1 MRWALSARI
10 AAAELRGGVRGFRLF
25 LLCLAVGVAAIAASG
40 SVSAAFR
47 TGLEREQR
55 AILGGDLMLSLQQ
68 RGPSEEQRALL
79 AGFGALSESRA
90 TRTMAAR
97 ADGPDAVR
105 RLVEVRGVD
114 GAHPLEG
121 AVTLAPA
128 MALAE
133 ATGQREGVW
142 GAAAE
147 PALLQA
153 LGAKVGDRIAL
164 PFGVVEIRAEIV
176 SEPDALGRGFAFA
189 PRLLTALEAFQPLN
203 LGQPGSLYSS
213 ALRLKLSPG
222 QSLAEA
228 KAAFAA
234 AFPEYANALRDRAR
248 SADGLETLLE
258 RLELFLSCVGFAA
271 LLAGGLGV
279 RGAVAGYL
287 EGRRGSIAVL
297 KTLGASAGDVRL
309 AYGLQIAA
317 LAGLGALIGV
327 ALGAAT
333 PFLIAQFYGAALPIP
348 IALSVYPQPLAAAA
362 AAGLLAAAAFAIWP
376 LGAARA
382 TPPTELFRGGLGLG
396 RTPWLEQAGGIVA
409 LGALAAVFAVTSP
422 DPLFAAALCAGA
434 LVAFVFFYGLGKLAQ
449 RLAGAAAHGASGPF
463 RLALSGIG
471 GPGSLAPAALP
482 ALGLGLALLA
492 GLGQVQSNLVAQ
504 VRETAPARAPS
515 ILFTEIPADRAL
527 AFDETVQRAL
537 GGPADPEDYA
547 RAPLLTVRVT
557 AINGAPIDPARV
569 TPSERW
575 VVENEIGATYLT
587 AAPAKAGLTAGRWW
601 PDSYAGP
608 LLVSLEEDAARGI
621 GVGVGDRVTFQVLG
635 APMDAEVTSLR
646 KVDWSGFGANFAA
659 IFSPGPLDAA
669 AARNYAIGRF
679 TPDQE
684 EAITRALAQDFP
696 TVGVVR
702 VRDALAA
709 AGDLFESLAL
719 AVQAVAAV
727 ALLAGGAAVAGALA
741 AGARRRLYEAAILKT
756 LGATRGQILAAFG
769 LEQALAGLAAAV
781 LGAGLGLLAAYGAVV
796 QALEAD
802 WRLDLALA
810 ASITGG
816 CLAAF
821 TLAGLVAGWAAL
833 GRSPARV
840 LAARE

>member
-1 MRWALSARI
+1 MRLALSGRI
-10 AAAELRGGVRGFRLF
+10 AAAELRGGLRGFRLF

-68 RGPSEEQRALL
+68 RTPSDAQRALL
-79 AGFGALSESRA
+79 DRYGDLSESRA

-97 ADGPDAVR
+97 ADAPDAVR

-121 AVTLAPA
+121 AVALRPALPLAA
-128 MALAE
+128 AFA
-133 ATGQREGVW
+133 QRDGVW

-153 LGAKVGDRIAL
+153 LGVRVGDRVAL
-164 PFGVVEIRAEIV
+164 PFGVVEIRAEIA

-189 PRLLTALEAFQPLN
+189 PRLLTALDAFGPLN
-203 LGQPGSLYSS
+203 LGQPGSLYTS
-213 ALRLKLSPG
+213 ALRLKLAPG
-222 QSLAEA
+222 QSLTAA
-228 KAAFAA
+228 KAAFEK
-234 AFPEYANALRDRAR
+234 AFPEDRTALRDRAR
-248 SADGLETLLE
+248 AADGLETLLE

-297 KTLGASAGDVRL
+297 KTLGASAGDIRL

-333 PFLIAQFYGAALPIP
+333 PFVIAQVFGAALPIP
-348 IALSVYPQPLAAAA
+348 IALSVYPEPLWAAA
-362 AAGLLAAAAFAIWP
+362 AAGLLAAAAFALWP

-382 TPPTELFRGGLGLG
+382 TAPTELFRGGLGLG
-396 RTPWLEQAGGIVA
+396 RTPFLEQAA
-409 LGALAAVFAVTSP
+409 GALALLGLATVFALTSP
-422 DPLFAAALCAGA
+422 DPVFAAALCAGA
-434 LVAFVFFYGLGKLAQ
+434 LVAFVGFYGLGKAAQ
-449 RLAGAAAHGASGPF
+449 WLAGALAHRASGPW
-463 RLALSGIG
+463 RLALAGVG

-492 GLGQVQSNLVAQ
+492 GLGQVQSNLVTQ
-504 VRETAPARAPS
+504 VRDTAPARAPS
-515 ILFTEIPADRAL
+515 ILFTEIPADRAT
-527 AFDETVQRAL
+527 AFDQTVARAL

-547 RAPLLTVRVT
+547 RAPILTVRVS
-557 AINGAPIDPARV
+557 AINGAPVDPARV

-575 VVENEIGATYLT
+575 VVENEIGATYL
-587 AAPAKAGLTAGRWW
+587 ADAPANAGLTAGRWW
-601 PDSYAGP
+601 PERYAGP

-621 GVGVGDRVTFQVLG
+621 GVDVGDRLTFQVLG
-635 APMDAEVTSLR
+635 APMEAEVASLR

-679 TPDQE
+679 TPAQE
-684 EAITRALAQDFP
+684 EAITRALAADFQ

-727 ALLAGGAAVAGALA
+727 ALLAGAAAVAGALA
-741 AGARRRLYEAAILKT
+741 SGARRRLYDAAILKT
-756 LGATRGQILAAFG
+756 LGATRSQILAAFG

-781 LGAGLGLLAAYGAVV
+781 LGAGLGLAAAYGAVV

-810 ASITGG
+810 AGITGG

-821 TLAGLVAGWAAL
+821 TLAGLLAGWAAL

>member
-1 MRWALSARI
+1 MRLALAGRI
-10 AAAELRGGVRGFRLF
+10 AAAELRGGLRGFRLF

-68 RGPSEEQRALL
+68 RTPSAEQRALL
-79 AGFGALSESRA
+79 DRYGDLSESRA
-90 TRTMAAR
+90 TRTMASR
-97 ADGPDAVR
+97 AEAPDAVR

-114 GAHPLEG
+114 KAHPLEG
-121 AVTLAPA
+121 VVVLRPA
-128 MALAE
+128 LPLAE
-133 ATGQREGVW
+133 AFAQRDGVW

-153 LGAKVGDRIAL
+153 LGVRVGDRVAL
-164 PFGVVEIRAEIV
+164 PFGVVEIRAEII

-189 PRLLTALEAFQPLN
+189 PRLLTALDAFAPLN
-203 LGQPGSLYSS
+203 LGQPGSLYTS
-213 ALRLKLSPG
+213 ALRLKLAPG
-222 QSLAEA
+222 QSLPAA
-228 KAAFAA
+228 KAAFEK
-234 AFPEYANALRDRAR
+234 AFPEDGTALRDRAR

-297 KTLGASAGDVRL
+297 KTLGASAGDIRL

-317 LAGLGALIGV
+317 LASLGALIGV

-333 PFLIAQFYGAALPIP
+333 PFLIAQVFGAALPIP
-348 IALSVYPQPLAAAA
+348 IALSVYPQPLWAAA
-362 AAGLLAAAAFAIWP
+362 AAGLLAAAAFALWP

-382 TPPTELFRGGLGLG
+382 TAPTELFRGGLGLG
-396 RTPWLEQAGGIVA
+396 RTPWLEQAAGVA
-409 LGALAAVFAVTSP
+409 ALLALAGVFALTSP
-422 DPLFAAALCAGA
+422 DPVFAAALCGGA
-434 LVAFVFFYGLGKLAQ
+434 LAAFVAFYGLGKAAQ
-449 RLAGAAAHGASGPF
+449 RVAGALAHRASGSM
-463 RLALSGIG
+463 RLALSGVG

-492 GLGQVQSNLVAQ
+492 GLGQVQSNLVTQ
-504 VRETAPARAPS
+504 VRDTAPARAPS
-515 ILFTEIPADRAL
+515 ILFTEIPADRAI
-527 AFDETVQRAL
+527 AFDQTVERAL

-547 RAPLLTVRVT
+547 RAPILTVRVS

-575 VVENEIGATYLT
+575 VVENEIGATYLG
-587 AAPAKAGLTAGRWW
+587 APPANANLTAGGWW
-601 PDSYAGP
+601 PEGYAGP

-621 GVGVGDRVTFQVLG
+621 GVGIGDRVTFQVLG
-635 APMDAEVTSLR
+635 APMEAEVTSLR
-646 KVDWSGFGANFAA
+646 TVDWSGFGANFAA

-679 TPDQE
+679 TPEQE
-684 EAITRALAQDFP
+684 EAITRALAAEFA

-727 ALLAGGAAVAGALA
+727 ALLAGAAAVAGALA
-741 AGARRRLYEAAILKT
+741 SGARRRLYDAAILKT
-756 LGATRGQILAAFG
+756 LGATRGQILTAFG

-781 LGAGLGLLAAYGAVV
+781 LGAGLGLAAAYGAVV

-810 ASITGG
+810 ATITGG

-821 TLAGLVAGWAAL
+821 TLAGLAAGWAAL
-833 GRSPARV
+833 GQSPARV